1 MVMEKEEEYE
11 NEEGDDLYWGVRKR
25 QRMKREEMGLYRK
38 GLLGFWV
45 YNIITKMTL

>member
-25 QRMKREEMGLYRK
+25 QRENEKGREGER
-38 GLLGFWV
+38 WV
-45 YNIITKMTL
+45 YIGRDY